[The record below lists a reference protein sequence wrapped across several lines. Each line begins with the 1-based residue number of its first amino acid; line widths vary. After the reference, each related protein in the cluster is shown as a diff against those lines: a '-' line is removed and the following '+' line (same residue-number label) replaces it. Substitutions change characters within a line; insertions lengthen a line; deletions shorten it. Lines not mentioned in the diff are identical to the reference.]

1 MMKNVS
7 PSRMFSNML
16 EMNELVQK
24 LPGRVNRALE
34 AITDDGVEVRV
45 RVPEEKWLL
54 QGMQK
59 ISNRIAVSLVASALI
74 VSAAM
79 MMRVETRYRILGY
92 PGVAM
97 ILFMGAA
104 ALGLLLVFDILVSD
118 VRQRRRGDE
127 K

>member
-1 MMKNVS
+1 
-7 PSRMFSNML
+7 
-16 EMNELVQK
+16 
-24 LPGRVNRALE
+24 
-34 AITDDGVEVRV
+34 
-45 RVPEEKWLL
+45 
-54 QGMQK
+54 MQK